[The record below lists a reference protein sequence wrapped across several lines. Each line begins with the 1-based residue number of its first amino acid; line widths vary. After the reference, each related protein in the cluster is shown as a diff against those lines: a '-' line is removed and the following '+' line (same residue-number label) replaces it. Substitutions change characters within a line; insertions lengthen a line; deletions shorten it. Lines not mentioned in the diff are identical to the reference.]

1 MIHRPVNDWGLR
13 LQLLRHLPAF
23 LEVSLLIR
31 RRLSL
36 AWFFD
41 DSSYLGGLPNGR
53 LDCLK
58 VASFLRDPRFDINN
72 ATDYGSLAASMA
84 TLDIAIDAADRPFPL
99 TKQDEVAFN
108 RDIDLIAANLKV
120 MFTQII
126 DSGLS
131 NIRRTEAKEVLEATY
146 ARLVFA
152 VRTKRPPKTSIFGES
167 TLGEER
173 DAMRDWVHAKKQKLS
188 TIANIVQFKQSI

>member
-1 MIHRPVNDWGLR
+1 MIHLPINDWSLR

-23 LEVSLLIR
+23 LEVSLGIR

-41 DSSYLGGLPNGR
+41 DSSYLGGLPDGR
-53 LDCLK
+53 LDCHK
-58 VASFLRDPRFDINN
+58 VASFLRDSRFTINN

-84 TLDIAIDAADRPFPL
+84 ILDIAIDAADRPFPM
-99 TKQDEVAFN
+99 TKQEEAAFN
-108 RDIDLIAANLKV
+108 RDIDLIAATIKA
-120 MFTQII
+120 MFTQIV

-131 NIRRTEAKEVLEATY
+131 NIKRTETKEVLEGMY
-146 ARLVFA
+146 ARLVYA

-173 DAMRDWVHAKKQKLS
+173 DAMRDWVDAKTQKPF
-188 TIANIVQFKQSI
+188 TNGNII